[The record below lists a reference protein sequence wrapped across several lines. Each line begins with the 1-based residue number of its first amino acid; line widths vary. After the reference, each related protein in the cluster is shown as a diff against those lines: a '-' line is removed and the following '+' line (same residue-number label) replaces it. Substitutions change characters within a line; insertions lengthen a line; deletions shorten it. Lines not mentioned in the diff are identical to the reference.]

1 MIETE
6 RDEQPKG
13 KYGSLPWFIDVF
25 LYPTSLAG
33 LWMLALLVVV
43 PFLIDGLVM
52 AMAHFLGVLAASFG
66 FAADMIDLVIL
77 FYMFWYLG
85 FCIRESA
92 EGTFRAPDNLAPDF
106 DDGVGETFWQTLLI
120 VGTVAVC
127 VAPAIVYYVK
137 ARHVDGYFW
146 LALAGGG
153 FFLPMA
159 MLSVVMQNGF
169 WGAQSRADHFFDSAD
184 VCAVSSCCSSV
195 LCAYCDYRVFAYL
208 LA

>member
-1 MIETE
+1 A
-6 RDEQPKG
+6 
-13 KYGSLPWFIDVF
+13 F
-25 LYPTSLAG
+25 LRQKQRFHPLTAE
-33 LWMLALLVVV
+33 
-43 PFLIDGLVM
+43 
-52 AMAHFLGVLAASFG
+52 LG
-66 FAADMIDLVIL
+66 
-77 FYMFWYLG
+77 LG

-127 VAPAIVYYVK
+127 VAPAIVYYVT